1 MQKSVYLKN
10 KGKNKMKTVLLY
22 TLNYC
27 PYCKKAIEFFTEKK
41 IPFENIDVTYDE
53 EEMTARIKDMFDI
66 ENEVT
71 FPQIIIGHQNIGG
84 YSDLIKLERR
94 GQLVNLLED

>member
-1 MQKSVYLKN
+1 MQN
-10 KGKNKMKTVLLY
+10 VLIY

-27 PYCKKAIEFFTEKK
+27 PYCKKAMEFFTQKN
-41 IPFENIDVTYDE
+41 IPFENVDVTYDE
-53 EEMTARIKDMFDI
+53 EIMTEKIKEMFKI
-66 ENEVT
+66 EGEVT

-84 YSDLIKLERR
+84 YSDLMKLEQE